1 MSSPGP
7 PASRTPPVRER
18 NALLDGKLVRV
29 VLLSD
34 LAEDITPLRFEDVD
48 WDAWDDISP
57 GDLGEDELDDD
68 LSERVTRISLG
79 RTGVAPWTISRL
91 KLASSRRAAY
101 VVYFGRRMGVFITWE
116 ATTMQVCGFKY
127 NSYQGYDTL
136 EEARSH
142 WMHALATGTWGDPRR
157 GGDRSIPP
165 FEGYHIVYDSSV
177 DPTAIPLSEAMKSTD
192 ATSTTSSSS
201 SSTIGYSSAPSSPV
215 FEAKRSLTPR
225 LHFPSIPS
233 GSSILS
239 NMPSLTNT
247 EAKHHEHSRSFANR
261 HESSAKGKTPA
272 RSPNPSLPQAQGIPS
287 KARHSAHFSSP
298 GPSSLR
304 SPTGSQA
311 RLHRYDLPPSRELTP
326 KDKYYVV
333 QIGLQPGV
341 YKGEAE
347 ARRHMGTSRLA
358 FAHIEA
364 TRKVANARYLSLVES
379 REVFEAI

>member
-1 MSSPGP
+1 MSPLCHLPDLQP
-7 PASRTPPVRER
+7 PEPPVRER

-177 DPTAIPLSEAMKSTD
+177 DPYR
-192 ATSTTSSSS
+192 
-201 SSTIGYSSAPSSPV
+201 YSI
-215 FEAKRSLTPR
+215 KRSD
-225 LHFPSIPS
+225 
-233 GSSILS
+233 
-239 NMPSLTNT
+239 
-247 EAKHHEHSRSFANR
+247 E
-261 HESSAKGKTPA
+261 
-272 RSPNPSLPQAQGIPS
+272 
-287 KARHSAHFSSP
+287 
-298 GPSSLR
+298 
-304 SPTGSQA
+304 
-311 RLHRYDLPPSRELTP
+311 
-326 KDKYYVV
+326 
-333 QIGLQPGV
+333 V
-341 YKGEAE
+341 Y
-347 ARRHMGTSRLA
+347 RRHLHHVVIVVVNHWLFQRPIISR
-358 FAHIEA
+358 F
-364 TRKVANARYLSLVES
+364 RG
-379 REVFEAI
+379 